1 MTELGSYRPT
11 SRRSAPPPTARR
23 PSSPAPRPVAQPS
36 THAPYA
42 VLVGILSIASTS
54 IALFDLYLFAAGLS
68 G

>member
-23 PSSPAPRPVAQPS
+23 LSAPAQRPVIQAS

-42 VLVGILSIASTS
+42 VLVGSLSIASTL
-54 IALFDLYLFAAGLS
+54 IAFFDLYLLAAGLK
-68 G
+68 